1 MVETPIAAFQAK
13 KIVVDSVRS
22 SHRSSGKRIIAEQ
35 NSLRGKCVGARRE
48 NTSGKPHILQTV
60 IAQATSA
67 NGLGGEIGE
76 ENLRWQVLRR
86 RAGTNII
93 FLADSSG
100 SMLAQ
105 RKIEAAKGC
114 VLSLLEEAYV
124 CRDTVSLITF
134 GGKEAKIVL
143 PPTASPEL
151 AYELLKSVPTG
162 GKTPLIDAL
171 AKGQRLMENCR
182 GMPTLFVLISDGKY
196 SRKGIADP
204 EQELRSFGET
214 AYKANAKILVIDAE
228 KKGIMSLRAAK
239 RLADQIGGIYKPIE
253 ELRADT
259 VRSAVDSVLQI

>member
-1 MVETPIAAFQAK
+1 
-13 KIVVDSVRS
+13 
-22 SHRSSGKRIIAEQ
+22 
-35 NSLRGKCVGARRE
+35 LRGKCVGAQRE

-67 NGLGGEIGE
+67 NGLGGEIDE
-76 ENLRWQVLRR
+76 DNLRWQVLRR
-86 RAGTNII
+86 RAGTNMV

-114 VLSLLEEAYV
+114 VLSLLQEAYV

-134 GGKEAKIVL
+134 GGSEAKVVL
-143 PPTASPEL
+143 SPTSSPEL
-151 AYELLKSVPTG
+151 AYEQLKYLPAG

-182 GMPTLFVLISDGKY
+182 DMPTLFVIISDGKY

-204 EQELRSFGET
+204 EQELRNFGEA
-214 AYKANAKILVIDAE
+214 AYRANAKILVIDAE
-228 KKGIMSLRAAK
+228 KKGVFSLGAAK
-239 RLADQIGGIYKPIE
+239 KLADQIGAIYKPIE